1 MKQRLTV
8 VVLTRNEEDNIADC
22 LKSVAWADELIVLD
36 SFSDDRT
43 VEVARENGARVV
55 QHPFENW
62 AVQRD
67 YGLQL
72 PENEWLFFVDADE
85 RGTPEL
91 AQEVLRVIQEKS
103 PVGWWVPRRN
113 YIWGK
118 WIRHAGWSPDYQLR
132 LLRRDKARYDP
143 TREVHEVVILDGE
156 EGFLE
161 NTLKHYNYHTVAQF
175 LSKQDFYSSYEADIL
190 FKQGIHPKP
199 YTFLLQPIREFWRRY
214 VKLEGYR
221 DGGHGLLLSLLLG
234 YYTFLTYLRL
244 RILVRSAGRGR
255 IS

>member
-1 MKQRLTV
+1 MKQQLSVVILTK
-8 VVLTRNEEDNIADC
+8 NEERNVADC

-36 SFSDDRT
+36 SYSDDAT
-43 VEVARENGARVV
+43 VRVARENGARVV

-67 YGLQL
+67 YGLRI
-72 PENEWLFFVDADE
+72 PENEWVFFVDADE
-85 RGTPEL
+85 RGTSEL
-91 AQEVLRVIQEKS
+91 GQEVREVIQRDS

-118 WIRHAGWSPDYQLR
+118 WIRHAGWFPDYQLR

-143 TREVHEVVILDGE
+143 TRAVHEVVILEGE

-161 NTLKHYNYHTVAQF
+161 HTLTHYNYDTVAQF
-175 LSKQDFYSSYEADIL
+175 LSKQDFYSQYEAGIL
-190 FKQGIHPKP
+190 LKQGIRPKP
-199 YTFLLQPIREFWRRY
+199 YTFLLQPVREFWRRY
-214 VKLEGYR
+214 VKLEGYK
-221 DGGHGLLLSLLLG
+221 DGGHGLILSALLG

-244 RILVRSAGRGR
+244 WHLRRNAGKKAG
-255 IS
+255 

>member
-1 MKQRLTV
+1 MRQKLSV
-8 VVLTRNEEDNIADC
+8 VVLTRNEESNIADC

-43 VEVARENGARVV
+43 VEIARERGARVV
-55 QHPFENW
+55 QHAFENW

-67 YGLQL
+67 YGLSI
-72 PENEWLFFVDADE
+72 PENEWVFFVDADE
-85 RGTPEL
+85 RGTGEL
-91 AQEVLRVIQEKS
+91 GREVHRVIQQDS

-118 WIRHAGWSPDYQLR
+118 WIRHAGWYPDYQLR
-132 LLRRDKARYDP
+132 LLRRDRARYDR

-161 NTLKHYNYHTVAQF
+161 HTLTHYNYDTVGQF
-175 LSKQDFYSSYEADIL
+175 LSKQEFYSHYEAGIL
-190 FKQGIHPKP
+190 LKQGVRPRP
-199 YTFLLQPIREFWRRY
+199 YTFISQPLREFWRRY
-214 VKLEGYR
+214 VRLEGYR
-221 DGGHGLLLSLLLG
+221 DGGHGLLLSVLLG

-244 RILVRSAGRGR
+244 WRLRRRVGG
-255 IS
+255 